1 MAEFNPIRDLM
12 PMDSSRE
19 SVDRSSEQ
27 IKVIETKLTETKNGV
42 SNLLNIIKTKNS
54 LLDKD
59 LGKIK
64 SLNLRL
70 KRTIPRIPILPGTA
84 GTQFGELAEAQR
96 KSKQGGGMGG
106 FPFRSLA
113 ALSLLGLLNRKPESK
128 PKVTF
133 KNKNVKKVF
142 QTLNTAKDVTVGIG
156 AGVGITRSGKGLFRT
171 IKKKIISGDG
181 KVRML
186 GIGELLKSI
195 FKGNKNPIKK
205 KIVNPKNFKVNPKGR
220 TRNPKDG
227 GFFAKRRKRK
237 NKTTKENFFEKMF
250 FQNKEPNK
258 FNIKVNP
265 RRVDLSKTREQ
276 LRLENIRRTLNEAQT
291 VIPIRKPRVNREN
304 FFNRGTVKNA
314 PFTGPQDLFKRTR
327 DELKRILEKENKLQ
341 KIYETMIKNRDFKSI
356 QKFLKKQ
363 VPKDKYDQ
371 IIKGGRK
378 IKKRNMKNTTENI
391 NKFVDQDL
399 SSNIDG
405 LSSNDIAMGLNT
417 DTGITN
423 TVIILTGTVT

>member
-12 PMDSSRE
+12 PVDSSRE

-27 IKVIETKLTETKNGV
+27 IKVIEKKLTETKNGV

-54 LLDKD
+54 FLDKD

-84 GTQFGELAEAQR
+84 GVQFGELAEAER
-96 KSKQGGGMGG
+96 KSKQGGGTGG

-113 ALSLLGLLNRKPESK
+113 ALSLLGLVNRQPKSK

-142 QTLNTAKDVTVGIG
+142 QTLETAKDVTVGVG
-156 AGVGITRSGKGLFRT
+156 AGVGLTKSGKGLFRT

-205 KIVNPKNFKVNPKGR
+205 KIVKSDTPKV
-220 TRNPKDG
+220 
-227 GFFAKRRKRK
+227 
-237 NKTTKENFFEKMF
+237 NFFEKMF

-265 RRVDLSKTREQ
+265 TRIDLSKTREQ
-276 LRLENIRRTLNEAQT
+276 IRLENIRRTLNEAKT

-304 FFNRGTVKNA
+304 FFNRGTVKNS

-327 DELKRILEKENKLQ
+327 DELKKLLEKENKLQ
-341 KIYETMIKNRDFKSI
+341 KIYETLIKNRDFKSI
-356 QKFLKKQ
+356 QKFLRKQ
-363 VPKDKYDQ
+363 VPKDKYDK
-371 IIKGGRK
+371 IIEGGRK
-378 IKKRNMKNTTENI
+378 IKKRNMIDSPDKNTTENI
-391 NKFVDQDL
+391 KRMQDILNLGGKPKDL
-399 SSNIDG
+399 SSLQASPNNMD
-405 LSSNDIAMGLNT
+405 LASLNT

-423 TVIILTGTVT
+423 TVIILTGTA